1 MPTRYIGMGY
11 WEIASRQM
19 SIVTKSQQSRFKDSE
34 ITIIG
39 SGGIGGSAIEMVARM
54 GVGKLN
60 IVDKDEFDLSNLN
73 RQLISTTDTLNTLK
87 VEAAKERVRKINPY
101 VETNAINESVTEK
114 NVKKIINNSDIVI
127 DALDNILTRIIVSR
141 EAKNQEIPLI
151 HGAIHGTQGE
161 ITVFDKTTPT
171 YEEMFGLPSIGKDL
185 NEDTIKKVQSLTRG
199 VPPVIGPV
207 PNIIGNMEA
216 FEAYKYLTGI
226 GKVNLAPKL
235 LKFDLLDLNSFKTV
249 EL

>member
-19 SIVTKSQQSRFKDSE
+19 SIVTKSQQNRFKDSK
-34 ITIIG
+34 ITVIG
-39 SGGIGGSAIEMVARM
+39 CGGIGGSVIEMLARM
-54 GVGKLN
+54 GVGKLTL
-60 IVDKDEFDLSNLN
+60 VDKDAFDLSNLN
-73 RQLISTTDTLNTLK
+73 RQLLSTTETLNIDKT
-87 VEAAKERVRKINPY
+87 EAGLNRVKKINPY
-101 VETNAINESVTEK
+101 VKVNAINEALTEK
-114 NVKKIINNSDIVI
+114 NAKKIIKDNDIVI
-127 DALDNILTRIIVSR
+127 DALDNLITRIILTRSTK
-141 EAKNQEIPLI
+141 EEEIPLI

-171 YEEMFGLPSIGKDL
+171 YEEMFGLPSIGKEL
-185 NEDTIKKVQSLTRG
+185 NEDVIKKVQSLTRG

-216 FEAYKYLTGI
+216 FEAYKYITGI
-226 GKVNLAPKL
+226 GKVHLAPKL

>member
-19 SIVTKSQQSRFKDSE
+19 SIVTKSQQNRFKDSK
-34 ITIIG
+34 ITVIG
-39 SGGIGGSAIEMVARM
+39 CGGIGGSVIEMLARM
-54 GVGKLN
+54 GVGKLTL
-60 IVDKDEFDLSNLN
+60 VDKDAFDLSNLN
-73 RQLISTTDTLNTLK
+73 RQLLSTTETLNIDKT
-87 VEAAKERVRKINPY
+87 EAGLNRVKKINPY
-101 VETNAINESVTEK
+101 VKVNAINEALTEK
-114 NVKKIINNSDIVI
+114 NAKKIIKDNDIVI
-127 DALDNILTRIIVSR
+127 DALDNLITRIILTRSTK
-141 EAKNQEIPLI
+141 EEEIPLI

-171 YEEMFGLPSIGKDL
+171 YEEMFGLPSIGKEF
-185 NEDTIKKVQSLTRG
+185 NEDVIKKVQSLTRG

-216 FEAYKYLTGI
+216 FEAYKYITGI
-226 GKVNLAPKL
+226 GKVHLAPKL